1 MKKNEL
7 IELLRAISFIDG
19 RVRYINGLKE
29 DKELYKQ
36 IGFICETILLHLDYY
51 DEGGYD
57 AKTNPRWARISKT
70 EKP

>member
-7 IELLRAISFIDG
+7 ISLLKAISFIDG

-36 IGFICETILLHLDYY
+36 IDFICETILLYLNYNE
-51 DEGGYD
+51 EG
-57 AKTNPRWARISKT
+57 
-70 EKP
+70 E

>member
-7 IELLRAISFIDG
+7 IGLLKAISFIDC
-19 RVRYINGLKE
+19 RVRYINGFKE

-36 IGFICETILLHLDYY
+36 IDFICETILLHLNFDE
-51 DEGGYD
+51 EGGYD
-57 AKTNPRWARISKT
+57 AKTNPRWTRIYKT